1 MFCREHVVQLHR
13 EIKAIHRSGAELVVI
28 GSGAPTFVAG
38 FRETT
43 KYDGPLYCDT
53 ERVAF
58 RAAELRRSRLLN
70 FTPMAAARAVR
81 ALSRGFR
88 QGRMQGDDGQQGGV
102 VVVRP
107 DGAIAYYHQ
116 SSGAGDNAE
125 PQEIIAALEA
135 TARRT

>member
-13 EIKAIHRSGAELVVI
+13 EIESIHRAGAELVVV
-28 GSGAPTFVAG
+28 GTGAPTFVEG

-43 KYDGPLYCDT
+43 KYDGPIYCDT
-53 ERVAF
+53 ERNAY
-58 RAAELRRSRLLN
+58 RAAELRRSKLLN

-81 ALSRGFR
+81 TLARGFR
-88 QGRMQGDDGQQGGV
+88 QGRMQGDDAQQGGI

-125 PQEIIAALEA
+125 PKEILAALGA
-135 TARRT
+135 T